1 MERLR
6 PFRACRADDK
16 VARGA
21 HDETGDDETGAHD
34 ETGEQ
39 AARRSDGTPA
49 REVGSLRAPSV
60 DRVELANVLGK
71 TAGGGTAAGS
81 TAGGTALL
89 TSRHRPR
96 VTKPP
101 PAAISGSISSISAIS
116 ASSAAISLSSLL
128 DYSTDYGVG
137 YLAWLGLGLG
147 LVTTLTLTLTLALT
161 SHLSPS
167 PSP

>member
-16 VARGA
+16 AARGA

-49 REVGSLRAPSV
+49 REVVALRAPSV
-60 DRVELANVLGK
+60 DRVERAGVDVLGK
-71 TAGGGTAAGS
+71 TAGGGTAGS

-101 PAAISGSISSISAIS
+101 PAAISGSISSISA
-116 ASSAAISLSSLL
+116 SSAAISLSSLL

-147 LVTTLTLTLTLALT
+147 LVTLTLTFHP
-161 SHLSPS
+161 HLSPS
-167 PSP
+167 PSPSP

>member
-6 PFRACRADDK
+6 PFRACRAHDK
-16 VARGA
+16 AAHGA

-49 REVGSLRAPSV
+49 REVVALRAPSV

-101 PAAISGSISSISAIS
+101 PAAISGSISSISA
-116 ASSAAISLSSLL
+116 SSAAISLSSLL
-128 DYSTDYGVG
+128 DYSADYGVG

-147 LVTTLTLTLTLALT
+147 LVTLTLTFHP
-161 SHLSPS
+161 HLSPS
-167 PSP
+167 PSPSP